1 VPAALVTISDPTVR
15 AAFRE
20 WLLRVAD
27 DELTIGHRHS
37 EWTGVGPDIESDVA
51 MSSIAQEE
59 LGHAR
64 LFYEQ
69 IAGDDPG
76 GTDRLA
82 FGRPPA
88 EFRNAVLLEQPNRG
102 WEFSIVR
109 LALYE
114 AFEGLRLRLLAQCG
128 QEPIAAIAATLGREE
143 RYHGLFAATWL
154 ERLGGPPRAYGVN
167 QDVPAKTGSPVAA
180 RNPAPQSR
188 GEPGSSDAHA
198 RVQAALDAA
207 WPYALGFFEATEAD
221 ATLIEAG
228 LLRDSAER
236 QREAWESA
244 VRPLFER
251 CGLAIPAADPLAGG
265 RRGAHT
271 PDLAEMH
278 AAMTEVWRTD
288 PEARW

>member
-1 VPAALVTISDPTVR
+1 VPAALATISDPTVR

-154 ERLGGPPRAYGVN
+154 ERLGGPPRAYG
-167 QDVPAKTGSPVAA
+167 
-180 RNPAPQSR
+180 SR

-236 QREAWESA
+236 QREAWEAA

-278 AAMTEVWRTD
+278 AEMTEVRRSD